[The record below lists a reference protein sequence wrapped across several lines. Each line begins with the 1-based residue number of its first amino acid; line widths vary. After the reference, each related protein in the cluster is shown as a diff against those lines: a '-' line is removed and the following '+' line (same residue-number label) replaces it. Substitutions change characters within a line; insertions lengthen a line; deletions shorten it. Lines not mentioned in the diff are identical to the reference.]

1 MPEPITATSTFTRI
15 TEDRTRWRVGV
26 EAWPAADGWH
36 GRLVFAPEGWRG
48 STREGPDAIRGTSR
62 EDVVCCAYEIPS
74 SHLRAVLH
82 SLG

>member
-1 MPEPITATSTFTRI
+1 MAESITATSTFTRI

-36 GRLVFAPEGWRG
+36 GRLVFASEGT
-48 STREGPDAIRGTSR
+48 TREGPDAIRGTSR
-62 EDVVCCAYEIPS
+62 EDVVCCAYEIPP